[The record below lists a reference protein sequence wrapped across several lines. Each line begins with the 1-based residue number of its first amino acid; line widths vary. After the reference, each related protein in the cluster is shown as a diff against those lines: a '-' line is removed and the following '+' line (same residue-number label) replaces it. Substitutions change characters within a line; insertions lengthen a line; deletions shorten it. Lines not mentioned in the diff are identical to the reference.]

1 MDTRIY
7 LSKQAKDNPQE
18 TLETLQKA
26 AVDVFS
32 ESETN
37 LTELQKKTWFKRLFE
52 LLTFSRNNEKALAK
66 SVASL
71 AALQEIVVKA
81 LLVLSVQNTELSGDV
96 LDLAEG
102 YKLLSEQINRMA
114 QTQYKLA
121 NRLIEWEYGAKR
133 ELLISELKEHKQA
146 VVFGVYT
153 AFVNSNRHQASKN
166 GKDFTAALCKA
177 FGTNTPEERDVTYI
191 DKLSFDEQ
199 ELLFK
204 LLQSWIYL
212 CTEEFGANDIF
223 DRFAISNKRK
233 QELCE
238 RIRAAVDMQGAD
250 NYIDWYANQ
259 EALFEDD
266 INEIDDTEIEFADKD
281 ITKRYI
287 DFDDEKIRAVIA
299 QYEACF
305 GTDKLDIYNPDNYV
319 EIAKRIQKVNPA
331 ISREAVVG
339 IYNCGGDVL
348 LTTHAMY
355 ADNKKF
361 EYSLFTENNLALAA
375 TGGEKYRLMLPEWD
389 GINSTLEIDADMPA
403 LKEMLLSLAKLR
415 TASTDEAVPFDKLS
429 PDLRK
434 AYYKLLLFIISD
446 SQLPVFDTYARIAEL
461 EKEQEKNEFE
471 EICASGI
478 ILPDDTAEYRTAVAD
493 FFENV
498 PYPSRQIISRWALTT
513 ALEILSLT
521 KWSNAVSNREEG
533 LVFCMDYAGVQN
545 DGKEKYRML
554 EGTTLE
560 PYFID
565 ERLSGEK
572 QTYFFNHSTLLK
584 NPIWSTFAAFLSLG
598 GSALIQKIKAD
609 NMRREL
615 INAHL
620 NAYADI
626 ENALFNGER
635 TLAGVTENES
645 EAYNRRVNYLKGK
658 M

>member
-1 MDTRIY
+1 M
-7 LSKQAKDNPQE
+7 
-18 TLETLQKA
+18 
-26 AVDVFS
+26 
-32 ESETN
+32 
-37 LTELQKKTWFKRLFE
+37 
-52 LLTFSRNNEKALAK
+52 
-66 SVASL
+66 
-71 AALQEIVVKA
+71 
-81 LLVLSVQNTELSGDV
+81 
-96 LDLAEG
+96 
-102 YKLLSEQINRMA
+102 
-114 QTQYKLA
+114 
-121 NRLIEWEYGAKR
+121 
-133 ELLISELKEHKQA
+133 
-146 VVFGVYT
+146 
-153 AFVNSNRHQASKN
+153 
-166 GKDFTAALCKA
+166 
-177 FGTNTPEERDVTYI
+177 
-191 DKLSFDEQ
+191 
-199 ELLFK
+199 
-204 LLQSWIYL
+204 
-212 CTEEFGANDIF
+212 
-223 DRFAISNKRK
+223 
-233 QELCE
+233 
-238 RIRAAVDMQGAD
+238 
-250 NYIDWYANQ
+250 
-259 EALFEDD
+259 
-266 INEIDDTEIEFADKD
+266 
-281 ITKRYI
+281 
-287 DFDDEKIRAVIA
+287 
-299 QYEACF
+299 
-305 GTDKLDIYNPDNYV
+305 
-319 EIAKRIQKVNPA
+319 
-331 ISREAVVG
+331 
-339 IYNCGGDVL
+339 L

-375 TGGEKYRLMLPEWD
+375 TGREKYRLMLPEWD

-415 TASTDEAVPFDKLS
+415 TASTDEAVLFDQLS

-446 SQLPVFDTYARIAEL
+446 SQLPVFDTYAKIAEL
-461 EKEQEKNEFE
+461 EKEQEKNVFE

-545 DGKEKYRML
+545 DEKEKYRML

-598 GSALIQKIKAD
+598 GSALIQKLKSD

-658 M
+658 MQINSHYIFLLNFTQRTSDKTL